1 MRKLGISKAQQDLSW
16 ARWCGVLIFFVSL
29 LMAVQITRASVLDD
43 KIEAF
48 KKAPDQTQTAVLEIL
63 KFGIREHRCAKAFA
77 SVQGWLNANPT
88 ESQEIGRASCRERV

>member
-1 MRKLGISKAQQDLSW
+1 MAQQDLAW
-16 ARWCGVLIFFVSL
+16 VRWCRILIFFVSI
-29 LMAVQITRASVLDD
+29 LMAGQTTRASALDD

-77 SVQGWLNANPT
+77 SVQGW
-88 ESQEIGRASCRERV
+88 

>member
-1 MRKLGISKAQQDLSW
+1 
-16 ARWCGVLIFFVSL
+16 
-29 LMAVQITRASVLDD
+29 MAGQTTSASALDD

-77 SVQGWLNANPT
+77 SMRLVGYNT
-88 ESQEIGRASCRERV
+88 I